1 MAGDW
6 IKMRTDLQ
14 THPKVVRI
22 VSALNADKCPQ
33 SVQILSDKFR
43 VIGALHA
50 VWSLFDAHS
59 TDGVLEGYTPEVLDS
74 AIGLPG
80 FTLALASVGW
90 VSVDAQA
97 LVLPRFEDH
106 NGQSAK
112 RRAQDADRK
121 QAVRKMSA
129 PEADKKRTREEKRRE
144 ETKETVLEVLPE
156 WLPANRWQDFIEHRK
171 ALRKPMTDKARTRML
186 THLADLK
193 AQGHDVLTLMDTAIR
208 SGWQDVY
215 APKPAGQFNSP
226 AVPRPAKTRQQL

>member
-59 TDGVLEGYTPEVLDS
+59 VDGILEGYTPEVLDS
-74 AIGLPG
+74 AIGFPG

-90 VSVDAQA
+90 VSVDTQA

-144 ETKETVLEVLPE
+144 EKKETALEVLPE

-226 AVPRPAKTRQQL
+226 AVPRPAKTRPQL

>member
-6 IKMRTDLQ
+6 IKMRTDLF

-22 VSALNADKCPQ
+22 SSALKADTLRTVGGLMSAWC
-33 SVQILSDKFR
+33 
-43 VIGALHA
+43 
-50 VWSLFDAHS
+50 LFDAHS
-59 TDGVLEGYTPEVLDS
+59 IDGILQGYTAQTLDDH
-74 AIGLPG
+74 LRWPG
-80 FTLALASVGW
+80 FATAMIAVGWLADDGESLAL
-90 VSVDAQA
+90 
-97 LVLPRFEDH
+97 PEFEAH

-144 ETKETVLEVLPE
+144 EKKEEQLEVLPD
-156 WLPANRWQDFIEHRK
+156 WLPADRWEGFVEHRK
-171 ALRKPMTDKARTRML
+171 AIKKPMTDRARRQML

-193 AQGHDVLTLMDTAIR
+193 SKGYDVLALVDKAIR

-215 APKPAGQFNSP
+215 EPKAADQFNSP
-226 AVPRPAKTRQQL
+226 AVPKPYVPGGGRKELGK